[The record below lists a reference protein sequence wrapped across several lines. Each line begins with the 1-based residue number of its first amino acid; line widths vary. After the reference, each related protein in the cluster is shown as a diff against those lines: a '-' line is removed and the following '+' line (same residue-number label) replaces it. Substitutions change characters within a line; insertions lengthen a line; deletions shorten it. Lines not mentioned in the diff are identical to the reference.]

1 MGFDVSGINP
11 ITDRPEPQPQ
21 DFSKKKGVNEE
32 NYWKTLTEKQRGK
45 YLQARWDWQKDNQ
58 GTYFRNNVWYWR
70 PLWTLVGDLC
80 DDVLT
85 ESQWKSGNYNDGVEI
100 RDDQAVAIADILDE
114 ALSTGAIDEYEAQWN
129 KEQENERCKY
139 PFEKDNVETFSKF
152 CRLSGGFQIW

>member
-21 DFSKKKGVNEE
+21 GE
-32 NYWKTLTEKQRGK
+32 
-45 YLQARWDWQKDNQ
+45 
-58 GTYFRNNVWYWR
+58 
-70 PLWTLVGDLC
+70 LC
-80 DDVLT
+80 DDIIT
-85 ESQWKSGNYNDGVEI
+85 ESQWQSGNYNDGVEI

-129 KEQENERCKY
+129 KEQKNEKFKY
-139 PFEKDNVETFSKF
+139 PFEKDNVENFSKF